1 MTGDM
6 MSLRAGSD
14 DLNDLVLAM
23 IETGDP
29 KSGSPPV
36 IVHLKR
42 YQRRR
47 SRAAAM
53 SALTFGAIAY
63 QTSEELDGATAVT
76 YQADI
81 AMGVSR

>member
-47 SRAAAM
+47 SRAAA
-53 SALTFGAIAY
+53 Y
-63 QTSEELDGATAVT
+63 QKSEELDGATAVT